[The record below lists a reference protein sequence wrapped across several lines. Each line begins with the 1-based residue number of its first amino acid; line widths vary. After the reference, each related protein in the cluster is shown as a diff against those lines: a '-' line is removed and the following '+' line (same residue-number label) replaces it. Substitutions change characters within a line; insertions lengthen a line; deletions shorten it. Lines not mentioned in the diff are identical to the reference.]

1 MVEFVSADWVE
12 SQLGSPDFLLI
23 DPRGPMRYMQGH
35 LRGAVNLPAVRL
47 FGRDGKLLS
56 TYELAEFF
64 GSVGVGNDTPVTMYD
79 GGDGRNA
86 AMAAWSLEY
95 LGHTDI
101 RLMDTFFETWA
112 AQGREKLYRP
122 VKPTANTLEPR
133 LNAAVRAG
141 LEEVS
146 RLVENAGGG
155 EAATMLDLRSQDE
168 FNGLPEIDER
178 PGHIPGAVNLVWQ
191 QLVDGNDSYL
201 NSEGELRRLLEAR
214 GVEGGKRVI
223 AYCRSGIRA
232 SVGYLALKQ
241 LGYDVR
247 LYDGSYLE
255 WMNSGMP
262 VEGTEE
268 TGQ

>member
-12 SQLGSPDFLLI
+12 SQLGDPEFLLV

-47 FGRDGKLLS
+47 FDRENKLLS
-56 TYELAEFF
+56 VYELAEFF
-64 GSVGVGNDTPVTMYD
+64 GSVGVGNETPVTFYD

-86 AMAAWSLEY
+86 AMAVWALEY

-101 RLMDTFFETWA
+101 RIMDMFFEQWA

-122 VKPTANTLEPR
+122 VRPTANTLEPN
-133 LNAAVRAG
+133 LNTAVQAT
-141 LEEVS
+141 LEDVTQAVETGSQVS
-146 RLVENAGGG
+146 L
-155 EAATMLDLRSQDE
+155 LDLRSQME
-168 FNGLPEIDER
+168 FEGLPDLDDR
-178 PGHIPGAVNLVWQ
+178 PGHIPGSVNLVWQ
-191 QLVDGNDSYL
+191 ELVEGNDSYL
-201 NSEGELRRLLEAR
+201 ESPELLRQKLEAR
-214 GVEGGKRVI
+214 EIRPEKPVI

-232 SVGYLALKQ
+232 SVGYLALKH

-262 VEGTEE
+262 VEQDNPGE
-268 TGQ
+268 